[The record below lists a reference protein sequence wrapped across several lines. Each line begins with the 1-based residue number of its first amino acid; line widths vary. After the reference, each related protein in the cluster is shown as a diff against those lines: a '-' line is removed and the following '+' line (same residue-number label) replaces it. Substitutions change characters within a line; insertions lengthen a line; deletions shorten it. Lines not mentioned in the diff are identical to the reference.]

1 MSRRFF
7 NRSLFAA
14 LISNLTAAVVL
25 VGPMLLAAAG
35 VAVLAALIGAGP
47 QWPWFTWIV
56 VAPLVY
62 LSWLILYL
70 ATSAVIIRQIGS
82 RHPKP
87 RHVVMR
93 PGQGRSPEALGVRTA
108 AWCYGLFHVV
118 ERLPFAR
125 AMGWV
130 PCLSTLWLRA
140 YSPALHLGTD
150 VMNLGF
156 IIDPDLTEVGDHAVI
171 GRASVLTAHT
181 MVAREDETLVFTS
194 APIKIGRRV
203 TLGGEAYVELGCVIG
218 DDAVLEPRAVV
229 APFTKIPAGEV
240 WGGNPASFLR
250 KRNAAEVPQHGA
262 KTALAIPPSDA
273 DTHVSPVMS
282 SGATSVSIEDVR
294 GLVIDALRLAPDE
307 APAELSRE
315 TCAEWDSLGQVAIA
329 AALFD
334 RYGIGID
341 GEDVFRIDTLREIAV
356 LIAREKREPAHSDQP
371 KHGTINRKIVSVQEV
386 GADASSVLPD
396 DIEMLPLMETQEATR
411 ALAARFDNTPA
422 GAQHLRV
429 CIAASFTVQQ
439 VSPTL
444 RLWGRAFGL
453 EVECCIAEYD
463 QIVQTLLDP
472 GGRFADNRDGV
483 NVVLTRPEDLVSDD
497 AEEATTRMDDLLKAL
512 RSFTGDSASRGQ
524 LLVGTLPPAV
534 SAFSD
539 VSERRASALRD
550 RWAGA
555 LEQLPGVEAFP
566 FGRVVEHLGIESAR
580 SSQNEVLA
588 RAPYSPRLYQRLGM
602 ALVRSILATR
612 RPPAKVIAVDCDNTL
627 WGGVVGEVGL
637 EGIQLGPDGPGR
649 SFQLFQRYLKR
660 LQARGFLLVV
670 ASRNEQHDVREVFE
684 NHPEMVL
691 RPDDIA
697 AWRVNWERKSQNLP
711 ALAEELRLG
720 VDSFV
725 FLDDDPVVRLEVQS
739 LVPGVH
745 VVPLPSDP
753 SRYCETLA
761 RLWLFDGLRP
771 TAVDVARTRMM
782 HEETRRQEEER
793 SFRSLDQFLA
803 GLDLQ
808 VEMGPPGE
816 QEWARVAQLTQRTNQ
831 FSLSLKRRTLEQLR
845 NLAAEQLVI
854 VLKAQDRFG
863 DYGLVGTCI
872 LVPPDQSGGCEID
885 TLLMSCRALGRGVED
900 AFLYGVGAAA
910 ARQGASKLVARYVAG
925 PRNAQIKPFLARHGF
940 TEVQSDI
947 FSLPLEEVSP
957 LPAHLRFID
966 RGVPECE
973 RTSPSSIARNAD
985 ATALAAK

>member
-7 NRSLFAA
+7 KGAIFAV
-14 LISNLTAAVVL
+14 LVSNVTAAVVL

-35 VAVLAALIGAGP
+35 VGALLFLVGAWSNWHWFAWVIAAP
-47 QWPWFTWIV
+47 
-56 VAPLVY
+56 VAY
-62 LSWLILYL
+62 LSWVILYL
-70 ATSAVIIRQIGS
+70 ATSAVIIWQIGS

-93 PGQGRSPEALGVRTA
+93 PGQSRSPAALGVSTA
-108 AWCYGLFHVV
+108 AWCYGLFHLV

-125 AMGWV
+125 AMGWI
-130 PCLSTLWLRA
+130 PCLSTLWMRA
-140 YSPALHLGTD
+140 YSPALHLGND

-171 GRASVLTAHT
+171 GRASALTAHA
-181 MVAREDETLVFTS
+181 MVVREDGILVFTS

-203 TLGGEAYVELGCVIG
+203 TIGSEAYVALGCVIG
-218 DDAVLEPRAVV
+218 DDAVLEPRAVL

-240 WGGNPASFLR
+240 WGGNPALFLR
-250 KRNAAEVPQHGA
+250 KRNAAEVAQHGA
-262 KTALAIPPSDA
+262 KTAVAIPPSDTDA
-273 DTHVSPVMS
+273 DVSPGLS
-282 SGATSVSIEDVR
+282 SCTSSVSIDAVR
-294 GLVIDALRLAPDE
+294 DLVIDALRLAPGK
-307 APAELSRE
+307 APVELSRE

-329 AALFD
+329 ASLFD

-341 GEDVFRIDTLREIAV
+341 GEDVFQISTLREIAD
-356 LIAREKREPAHSDQP
+356 LIARESHEPAHSDQR
-371 KHGTINRKIVSVQEV
+371 KHGAIDRKIASVQEV

-396 DIEMLPLMETQEATR
+396 DIEMLPLMDPREATR
-411 ALAARFDNTPA
+411 ALAARFDSTPA

-439 VSPTL
+439 VEPTL

-453 EVECCIAEYD
+453 EIECCIAEYD

-472 GGRFADNRDGV
+472 GRQFVGNRDGV
-483 NVVLTRPEDLVSDD
+483 NVVLTRLEDLVSDD
-497 AEEATTRMDDLLKAL
+497 ADEATTRMDDLLKAL
-512 RSFTGDSASRGQ
+512 RSFAGDTASRGQ
-524 LLVGTLPPAV
+524 LVVGTLPPVV

-539 VSERRASALRD
+539 VSERRASALRY
-550 RWAGA
+550 RWATA
-555 LEQLPGVEAFP
+555 LEQLPGVEPFP

-588 RAPYSPRLYQRLGM
+588 HAPYSPRLYQGLGIE
-602 ALVRSILATR
+602 LVRSILATR
-612 RPPAKVIAVDCDNTL
+612 RASAKVIVLDCDNTL
-627 WGGVVGEVGL
+627 WGGIVGEVGL
-637 EGIQLGPDGPGR
+637 EGIHLGSDGPGR
-649 SFQLFQRYLKR
+649 SFQLFQRYLKK

-670 ASRNEQHDVREVFE
+670 ASRNEQNDVREVFE
-684 NHPEMVL
+684 KHPEMVL

-697 AWRVNWERKSQNLP
+697 AWRVSWERKSQNIR

-725 FLDDDPVVRLEVQS
+725 FLDDDPVARLEVQS

-761 RLWLFDGLRP
+761 RLWLFDGVRP
-771 TAVDVARTRMM
+771 TAVDAARTRMM
-782 HEETRRQEEER
+782 HEETRRQGEEK

-803 GLDLQ
+803 GLELR
-808 VEMGPPGE
+808 VEIGPPGE
-816 QEWARVAQLTQRTNQ
+816 QEWGRVAQLTQRTNQ
-831 FSLSLKRRTLEQLR
+831 FSLSLKRRTLEQLKS
-845 NLAAEQLVI
+845 LAAGQLVM
-854 VLKAQDRFG
+854 VLTAQDRFG

-872 LVPPDQSGGCEID
+872 LVPPDHSGACEID

-900 AFLYGVGAAA
+900 AFLYGVAAVA
-910 ARQGASKLVARYVAG
+910 ARWGASKLVARYIEG
-925 PRNAQIKPFLARHGF
+925 PRNAQIRPFLARHGF
-940 TEVQSDI
+940 TEVHSDV

-957 LPAHLRFID
+957 LPAHVQFID
-966 RGVPECE
+966 REVPECE
-973 RTSPSSIARNAD
+973 RTSLSLISRNAH
-985 ATALAAK
+985 ATAPVEQ